1 MISSILAIF
10 LTLTVFLTLTILALA
25 SGLGSGNTHC
35 EQHSENHGIAHVEDF
50 KTGKSG
56 LQKNE
61 VL

>member
-1 MISSILAIF
+1 
-10 LTLTVFLTLTILALA
+10 LTVFLTLTILALA